1 MARLATLVALLLPLV
16 AGAADTPYC
25 QRVRA
30 RVRSEAA
37 RLMSPQLVV
46 QGLRFPRSLSGLP
59 LADLETTSLTP
70 YQARAGLAFS
80 PVEAAR
86 GLLLES
92 ASEEDC
98 EREAVQSTLEAF
110 VENAEGAAR
119 LPALRR
125 QEAWLTQNAPLWK
138 AVLAQEE
145 ERFTSRVVTLF
156 ELNQVRARTV
166 ILERT
171 LVQAEGEAQRLEAK
185 GYQPAPGTG
194 ALVRAWLEHGVRQEQ
209 RLAGAQA
216 LSFWSLRLGG
226 GVVVSDR
233 PVDWYGLIELNVHLG
248 ALVNGPLEKAQAT
261 ARAAELQTDRAG
273 VEVRVRELLR
283 QLGSLRAQARRE
295 LKLIE
300 GQLESIARTREALE
314 RAQSPNVAFA
324 ISLLTCDQLVAESE
338 RIYLA
343 AFVETLSALL
353 EEQGHG

>member
-1 MARLATLVALLLPLV
+1 MVRLVALAALLPL
-16 AGAADTPYC
+16 AASAADTPYC

-30 RVRSEAA
+30 RARSEAA

-59 LADLETTSLTP
+59 LSDLETTSLTP

-92 ASEEDC
+92 ASDEDC

-125 QEAWLTQNAPLWK
+125 QEAYLAKNATLWRS
-138 AVLAQEE
+138 VLAQEE

-156 ELNQVRARTV
+156 ELNQVRSRTV
-166 ILERT
+166 TLERT
-171 LVQAEGEAQRLEAK
+171 LVQAGGEGQRLEAK
-185 GYQPAPGTG
+185 GYEPARGTG
-194 ALVRAWLEHGVRQEQ
+194 ALARDWLDHGVRQEQ
-209 RLAGAQA
+209 RLASAHA
-216 LSFWSLRLGG
+216 LSFWNLRLGG
-226 GVVVSDR
+226 GVVVSER
-233 PVDWYGLIELNVHLG
+233 PLDWYGLIELNVHLG
-248 ALVNGPLEKAQAT
+248 ALVNGPLERAQAS
-261 ARAAELQTDRAG
+261 ARAAELQSDRAG

-283 QLGSLRAQARRE
+283 RLGSLRTQARNE
-295 LKLIE
+295 MKLLE
-300 GQLESIARTREALE
+300 RQLESIATTREALE

-353 EEQGHG
+353 EEDSHG